1 MGDEVQIDIQQ
12 VMGPHVDRATSKE
25 LVPKFKFD
33 GGNPGMFIREFPVV
47 ASAFGVTQIYHW
59 DKQEGD
65 ELSKEEEKRNTLAVL
80 VLRNYLSERVLKVIM
95 VGKPKLAYH
104 FPCK

>member
-47 ASAFGVTQIYHW
+47 ASAFGVTQIY
-59 DKQEGD
+59 
-65 ELSKEEEKRNTLAVL
+65 R
-80 VLRNYLSERVLKVIM
+80 
-95 VGKPKLAYH
+95 
-104 FPCK
+104 